1 MANIVRSVTF
11 PVGAR
16 AVERDIFVRVSDVIG
31 TSAML
36 MFDTV
41 SINTLSEFIN
51 VLDNVNITP
60 LNVTD
65 SASTVIG
72 VV

>member
-1 MANIVRSVTF
+1 MANIVRCVTF

-16 AVERDIFVRVSDVIG
+16 AVEKGIFVNVSDVVG
-31 TSAML
+31 TNAML

-51 VLDNVNITP
+51 VFDNVNVAPIT
-60 LNVTD
+60 VAD
-65 SASTVIG
+65 STIIG

>member
-1 MANIVRSVTF
+1 MANIVRCITF

-51 VLDNVNITP
+51 VFDNVNAGPIT
-60 LNVTD
+60 VTD
-65 SASTVIG
+65 STIIG

>member
-1 MANIVRSVTF
+1 MANIVRCVTF
-11 PVGAR
+11 PVGAI
-16 AVERDIFVRVSDVIG
+16 AVERAIIVRVSDVIG

-51 VLDNVNITP
+51 VFDNVNVTPIT
-60 LNVTD
+60 VTD
-65 SASTVIG
+65 STIIG

>member
-16 AVERDIFVRVSDVIG
+16 AVERDIFVNVRDFIG

-51 VLDNVNITP
+51 VLDNVNVTPIT
-60 LNVTD
+60 VTD
-65 SASTVIG
+65 STIIG

>member
-1 MANIVRSVTF
+1 MANIVRCVTF

-16 AVERDIFVRVSDVIG
+16 AVERDIFVNVSDFIG

-36 MFDTV
+36 MFDSV

>member
-1 MANIVRSVTF
+1 MANIVRCVTF

-36 MFDTV
+36 MFDTA

-51 VLDNVNITP
+51 VFDNVNVAPI
-60 LNVTD
+60 NVAD
-65 SASTVIG
+65 SAIIG

>member
-1 MANIVRSVTF
+1 MANIVRCITF

-31 TSAML
+31 TNAML

-51 VLDNVNITP
+51 VFDNVNAVPIT
-60 LNVTD
+60 VTD
-65 SASTVIG
+65 STIIG

>member
-1 MANIVRSVTF
+1 MANIVRCITF

-16 AVERDIFVRVSDVIG
+16 AVERDILVNVHDFIG

-51 VLDNVNITP
+51 IFNNVNFTPIT
-60 LNVTD
+60 VTD
-65 SASTVIG
+65 STIIG
-72 VV
+72 MI

>member
-1 MANIVRSVTF
+1 MANIVRCVTF

-51 VLDNVNITP
+51 VFDNVNVAPI
-60 LNVTD
+60 NVAD
-65 SASTVIG
+65 SAIIG
-72 VV
+72 VI